1 MAKRSKR
8 LFPRRMGSDFIN
20 TSDGIDRY
28 TYAELYTEH
37 VKSLKRSEKLPET
50 RLTNNGRVILT
61 PRVEALAQA
70 QVEGMATPTI
80 TSIETGQRMQKV
92 STWNYFRVAE
102 NLLLYFC
109 RDQWVFVKTSK
120 EVKGEVIFSVIYKS
134 KDEALRAHDTKKI
147 FWAGEKLIV

>member
-28 TYAELYTEH
+28 VYGDLYTEH
-37 VKSLKRSEKLPET
+37 IKSLKRGEKIPET
-50 RLTNNGRVILT
+50 RLTNNGRVIMT

-70 QVEGMATPTI
+70 QVEGMRTPTI
-80 TSIETGQRMQKV
+80 TSLETGQRMQKV

-102 NLLLYFC
+102 NILLYFC
-109 RDQWVFVKTSK
+109 RDQWVFVKSSK
-120 EVKGEVIFSVIYKS
+120 IQGEVIFSVVYRS
-134 KDEALRAHDTKKI
+134 KAEALRAHDTKKI
-147 FWAGEKLIV
+147 FWAGEKLV